1 MLEGLEMRNF
11 RNLVTGDQSWLTFQF
26 QHSAKWAVSL
36 DDVAQKVRQL
46 IGTSKFM
53 LTVMWGV
60 TTFRV
65 LI

>member
-1 MLEGLEMRNF
+1 MLEGLEKGNF
-11 RNLVTGDQSWLTFQF
+11 GNLVTGDQSWLTFQF
-26 QHSAKWAVSL
+26 QRSAKWTVSL
-36 DDVAQKVRQL
+36 DNVAQKVRQL

-60 TTFRV
+60 TAFKV